1 METECGTVIEFLEH
15 NKALEQS
22 PDYQKII
29 LEVDNEVYR
38 QFALEHIQM
47 AEQDMAEYGD
57 YEDTFDDEFDAPTEY
72 DIYLSKRSNRIKE
85 AKRLLKEYPDQPIHA
100 ARLWH
105 WIWYVFPQMKGLGKS
120 EISQFYGI
128 NGREEAKAYIEHPI
142 LRERLVEIS
151 EAVLNNEKSVYDIF
165 GQDAIKVRSCIL
177 LFASVCDISV
187 FKQLK
192 SKYRW

>member
-1 METECGTVIEFLEH
+1 MEKDIEEKTVNEYSPIEHPYSQRIDEANEYREH

-22 PDYQKII
+22 RDYQKIMQ
-29 LEVDNEVYR
+29 EVDKEVYT

-100 ARLWH
+100 ARLYMQLGSCH
-105 WIWYVFPQMKGLGKS
+105 WLWAMKKRILKEKYGIIWYAPS
-120 EISQFYGI
+120 E
-128 NGREEAKAYIEHPI
+128 
-142 LRERLVEIS
+142 
-151 EAVLNNEKSVYDIF
+151 VYPD
-165 GQDAIKVRSCIL
+165 DCY
-177 LFASVCDISV
+177 D
-187 FKQLK
+187 
-192 SKYRW
+192 